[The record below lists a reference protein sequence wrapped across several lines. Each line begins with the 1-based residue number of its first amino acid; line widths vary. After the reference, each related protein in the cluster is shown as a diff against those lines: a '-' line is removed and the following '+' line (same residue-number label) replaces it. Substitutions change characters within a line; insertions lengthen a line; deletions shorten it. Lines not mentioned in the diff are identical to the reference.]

1 MQKLR
6 ILTIFI
12 ISGIFLNLSLIAQ
25 IPTHLEVDTDPVNF
39 YEWPNL
45 LVYIV
50 LPVLLVVFYIWWRR
64 NKARQKNKRLNNL
77 DNKEK

>member
-1 MQKLR
+1 MRNIKKISLSIVSAFFVNLVLR
-6 ILTIFI
+6 
-12 ISGIFLNLSLIAQ
+12 AQ

-50 LPVLLVVFYIWWRR
+50 LPVLLVVFFIWWRR
-64 NKARQKNKRLNNL
+64 NKIRQRNKLKSDL
-77 DNKEK
+77 DKDVK

>member
-6 ILTIFI
+6 IISLLI
-12 ISGIFLNLSLIAQ
+12 ISGVFLNMSLMAQ

-45 LVYIV
+45 LVFIV
-50 LPVLLVVFYIWWRR
+50 LPILLVVFFIWWRR
-64 NKARQKNKRLNNL
+64 NKARQRNKLKNNPDK
-77 DNKEK
+77 KEK